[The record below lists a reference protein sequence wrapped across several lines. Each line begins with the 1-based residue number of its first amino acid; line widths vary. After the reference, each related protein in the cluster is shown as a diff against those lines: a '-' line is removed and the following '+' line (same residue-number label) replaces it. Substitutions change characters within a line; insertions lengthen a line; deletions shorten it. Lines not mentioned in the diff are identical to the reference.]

1 MSYVSPSPAT
11 VLDAV
16 DTLAPA
22 GTPVTTTEV
31 AAEFDCTART
41 IYNKLDGLVN
51 QGALETKKVGARGR
65 VWWRPTERS
74 SDELYEATHSRSP
87 SANSRLRE
95 GHDSFQLSMEN
106 LGQENLYEL
115 IFNQTFHFI
124 GVLEPD
130 GTLIHANEAALSFGG
145 LTREDVV
152 GKPFW
157 ETYWWQLS
165 NGTQAQLRDAIDRAA
180 DGEFVRFEVEVQ
192 GADRTAVIDFSLRP
206 VSNEHD
212 DIVLIVPEGRD
223 ISELKEREQQ
233 LQRVNRLNAVIRTIV
248 QTVSR
253 AKTREEIAQAVCDT
267 LLEFDPYQSTVMGE
281 LSPPFDDFEPWT
293 MAGDMETYLD
303 GILDQQSPPL
313 SEGPAAHAVRTG
325 ELHVQDDLADLP
337 YDYWQHLA
345 DTHGIQ
351 SYASVPLR
359 HQGTVYGV
367 LGVYADRTEA
377 FDQEKR
383 RILTELGDIIGYA
396 LYALERREV
405 LDPTAELEFRSAEI
419 ARRCRTETDADFELA
434 LDSTVSLSDGR
445 ERHFWTV
452 NGLSPQIVRNLVES
466 GFPSASAFRLLKDVE
481 ESARFHLTAT
491 DQSIA
496 AIFDTFD
503 GELQTVTIKDDTA
516 TVIGSFPEMVDST
529 GVLQAIREQ
538 YPDIELV
545 AQRRLLTPTY
555 LRKFIDE
562 ELTDR
567 QQAALQL
574 AYFGGYYER
583 PRLKTGDDLAAELGI
598 SRQTFHYHLRQAEF
612 TIFNQLFEQAAVPPS
627 D

>member
-1 MSYVSPSPAT
+1 MSSASPSPAT
-11 VLDAV
+11 VLNAV

-41 IYNKLDGLVN
+41 IYNKLDVLVN

-65 VWWRPTERS
+65 VWWRPTEQS
-74 SDELYEATHSRSP
+74 SDELYDAAHSLAP
-87 SANSRLRE
+87 SAHSRLRE
-95 GHDSFQLSMEN
+95 GQDSFQLSMEN

-529 GVLQAIREQ
+529 AVLQAIREQ

-555 LRKFIDE
+555 LRQFIDE

>member
-1 MSYVSPSPAT
+1 MSSASPSPAT
-11 VLDAV
+11 VLNAV

-41 IYNKLDGLVN
+41 IYNKLDVLVN

-65 VWWRPTERS
+65 VWWRPTEQS
-74 SDELYEATHSRSP
+74 SDELYDAAHSRSP
-87 SANSRLRE
+87 SANNRLRE

-124 GVLEPD
+124 GILEPD
-130 GTLIHANEAALSFGG
+130 GTLIDANDAALSFGG

-165 NGTQAQLRDAIDRAA
+165 DGTQAQLRDAIDRAA
-180 DGEFVRFEVEVQ
+180 DGEFVRFAVEVQ
-192 GADRTAVIDFSLRP
+192 GADRTAIIDFSLRP
-206 VSNEHD
+206 VSNEHGE
-212 DIVLIVPEGRD
+212 IILIVPEGRD
-223 ISELKEREQQ
+223 ITEPKEREQQ
-233 LQRVNRLNAVIRTIV
+233 LQRVNRLNTVIRAIV
-248 QTVSR
+248 QTVAR
-253 AKTREEIAQAVCDT
+253 AETREEVAQAVCDT
-267 LLEFDPYQSTVMGE
+267 LLEFDAYQSTVMGE

-325 ELHVQDDLADLP
+325 ELHVQNDLADLP

-351 SYASVPLR
+351 SYASVPLS

-383 RILTELGDIIGYA
+383 RILTELGEIIGYA
-396 LYALERREV
+396 LYALERRDV

-419 ARRCRTETDADFELA
+419 ARLCRTETDADFELA
-434 LDSTVSLSDGR
+434 LDSTVSLSDGT
-445 ERHFWTV
+445 ERLFWAV
-452 NGLSPQIVRNLVES
+452 NGLSPQIVRSLVES
-466 GFPSASAFRLLKDVE
+466 GFPSASDFRLLKDVE
-481 ESARFHLTAT
+481 ESARFHVTAP
-491 DQSIA
+491 
-496 AIFDTFD
+496 
-503 GELQTVTIKDDTA
+503 IKWYPAKRQGDIHPPPPFRRNVGQA
-516 TVIGSFPEMVDST
+516 VMT
-529 GVLQAIREQ
+529 GGL
-538 YPDIELV
+538 
-545 AQRRLLTPTY
+545 RL
-555 LRKFIDE
+555 
-562 ELTDR
+562 
-567 QQAALQL
+567 
-574 AYFGGYYER
+574 
-583 PRLKTGDDLAAELGI
+583 
-598 SRQTFHYHLRQAEF
+598 
-612 TIFNQLFEQAAVPPS
+612 
-627 D
+627 